1 MDVGF
6 HFEKCKPTS
15 KMGIMNTRTA
25 LTQASYQWKRIHAE
39 NLRSPKLKENETINV
54 VLPPKDSQNPKKTSM
69 KVGTKVDPKVDTAG
83 RAKIESEIAKKIGK
97 QTAKEF
103 VHENLVFPTR
113 LDIVIDPYE
122 LSMSSL
128 AKKGIHHT
136 SYLYEEKHFNAFFVA
151 HSAHWFKCCNEVRSE
166 IMWSSK
172 ERYFSK

>member
-1 MDVGF
+1 MQNGDDEYKDCSDSGELPV
-6 HFEKCKPTS
+6 ETDPRRKPQKS
-15 KMGIMNTRTA
+15 KTRG
-25 LTQASYQWKRIHAE
+25 KRNHE
-39 NLRSPKLKENETINV
+39 RRSPSKGQSK
-54 VLPPKDSQNPKKTSM
+54 PSKKNAK
-69 KVGTKVDPKVDTAG
+69 KVDTKVDPKVDTAR
-83 RAKIESEIAKKIGK
+83 RAKTEAEIAKKIGK

-151 HSAHWFKCCNEVRSE
+151 HLAHWFKCCNEVRSE